1 MAMTSHTNKRILR
14 KYSTFR
20 AALASTLVLWVFAGQ
35 GSGELRKGDSFFPP
49 LPWEHLKQEV
59 SG

>member
-1 MAMTSHTNKRILR
+1 MAMTSHTNNRILR

-20 AALASTLVLWVFAGQ
+20 TAVVPTLVLWVFAGQ
-35 GSGELRKGDSFFPP
+35 GSGGERKGDSFPP
-49 LPWEHLKQEV
+49 LPWEHLKQEI